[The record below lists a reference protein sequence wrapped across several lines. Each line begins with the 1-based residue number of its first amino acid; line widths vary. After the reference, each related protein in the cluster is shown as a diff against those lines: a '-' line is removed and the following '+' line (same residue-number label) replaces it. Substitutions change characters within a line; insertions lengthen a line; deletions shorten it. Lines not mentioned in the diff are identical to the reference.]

1 MLKVEDRQDRFRI
14 SAASSWLAQRARDS
28 LLLDYEEGGL
38 ASPILTSHRL
48 SDLGHGLEGVVNL
61 SAGGQIHRQPPDF
74 VKEAV
79 RQAVDDGRFHYPG
92 VRGDEDFRLTLS
104 EKLARENKITADP
117 ATEILPTIGAEFAID
132 ATMRILVNPGD
143 EVLLIEPDYA
153 CFEPLIRTYGG
164 KPISVPLRDTPGG
177 WVFDPDDVR
186 RRATP
191 CTKLFCF
198 SCGNNPTG
206 YLYTREDLEA
216 IADVARDRDFF
227 VFSDEEY
234 EKLVFDG
241 KPHLSIASLP
251 GMAERTITAFSFSKA
266 YSLSGMRIG
275 YAVGPAK
282 IMDHMYNV
290 IRLSIQAVGSLSQ
303 RAAMAVLKGPTDAW
317 LREVVLDL
325 ERDRDFAVERLNS
338 MPKVRVHRPV
348 ACYFLFPRLEVGLPS
363 WELAE
368 YLLKEARIS
377 VISGHN
383 FGRSGR
389 NYLRI
394 SGCVGRQRLVEGLNR
409 MEQALERLASP

>member
-1 MLKVEDRQDRFRI
+1 MLKVEDRQDRFRR
-14 SAASSWLAQRARDS
+14 SAASGWLAQRARDS
-28 LLLDYEEGGL
+28 LLLEYEQEGL

-48 SDLGHGLEGVVNL
+48 SDLGHGVEGVVNL

-79 RQAVDDGRFHYPG
+79 RRAVDEGHFHYPG
-92 VRGDEDFRLTLS
+92 VRGDEDFRLALS
-104 EKLARENKITADP
+104 EKLARENKIAADP
-117 ATEILPTIGAEFAID
+117 ATEILPTIGAEFALD
-132 ATMRILVNPGD
+132 GTMRVLVNPGD
-143 EVLLIEPDYA
+143 DVLLIEPDYA

-164 KPISVPLRDTPGG
+164 NAIPVLLRDTPDG
-177 WVFDPDDVR
+177 WVFDPDDMR
-186 RRATP
+186 RRVTP
-191 CTKLFCF
+191 RTKLFCF

-216 IADVARDRDFF
+216 IAEVAQEHDFF
-227 VFSDEEY
+227 IFSDEEY

-241 KPHLSIASLP
+241 KPHRSIASLP

-275 YAVGPAK
+275 YVVGPAK
-282 IMDHMYNV
+282 IMDHVYNV

-303 RAAMAVLKGPTDAW
+303 RAAMAILKGPTDAW
-317 LREVVLDL
+317 LREVVVDL
-325 ERDRDFAVERLNS
+325 ERDRDFAVDRLNR
-338 MPKVRVHRPV
+338 MPNVRVHRPV
-348 ACYFLFPRLEVGLPS
+348 GCYFFFARVEFGIPS

-394 SGCVGRQRLVEGLNR
+394 SGCVGRQRLAEGLNR
-409 MEQALERLASP
+409 MEQALARLASP